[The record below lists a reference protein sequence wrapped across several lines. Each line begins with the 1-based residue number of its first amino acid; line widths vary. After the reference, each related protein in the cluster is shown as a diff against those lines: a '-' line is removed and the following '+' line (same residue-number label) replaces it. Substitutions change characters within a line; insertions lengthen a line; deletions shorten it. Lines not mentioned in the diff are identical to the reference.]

1 MDTNKAK
8 CYRLVQVIGLRL
20 HPHCQV
26 PECKH
31 RSVTMHHLF
40 PRNRMATAFY
50 LDALFAVCLTHHAL
64 AHAEP
69 IEFEAIAIKCLKD
82 QYYELQALSRT
93 IVRFREADYKR
104 IAEALEGLAVLTN

>member
-1 MDTNKAK
+1 
-8 CYRLVQVIGLRL
+8 
-20 HPHCQV
+20 
-26 PECKH
+26 
-31 RSVTMHHLF
+31 
-40 PRNRMATAFY
+40 MATAFY

-104 IAEALEGLAVLTN
+104 IAEALEGLAVLTNWKRPRWFMGAGALTDRLGDYNRHNDWRLAWKIYLRIFTR